1 MIIPEHLLVKDVV
14 NVVKTY
20 DQQSAGDRKWYFYGD
35 PSSKK
40 SNQIGYKVFF
50 YGVALLD
57 TGELVYFRWRNEEG
71 YPIYQGMPLLGRGI
85 YHHCE
90 KINE

>member
-1 MIIPEHLLVKDVV
+1 MIIPECLLVKDIV
-14 NVVKTY
+14 NVIETY
-20 DQQSAGDRKWYFYGD
+20 DQQNAGDRKWYFYGD

-40 SNQIGYKVFF
+40 PNQIGYKVFF

>member
-1 MIIPEHLLVKDVV
+1 MIIPECLLVKDIV
-14 NVVKTY
+14 NVIGTV
-20 DQQSAGDRKWYFYGD
+20 DQQSAGDKKWYFYGD
-35 PSSKK
+35 VFSKK
-40 SNQIGYKVFF
+40 ANQIGYKILF

-57 TGELVYFRWRNEEG
+57 TGELVYFRWRNEES
-71 YPIYQGMPLLGRGI
+71 YPSYQGLPLLGGGI